1 MMAYPWDRPCIPA
14 GYLKHLYQKNKWMG
28 MELKILMINV
38 NYFIKFY
45 FLFFLLFV
53 FTFVFFFWSNSKF
66 PNVWGGMSY
75 DARATWQASYH
86 TGSEVYSMYAKYVW
100 FVLVEI
106 FQKKINFIS

>member
-45 FLFFLLFV
+45 FLFFLLF
-53 FTFVFFFWSNSKF
+53 FCEIQSS
-66 PNVWGGMSY
+66 PMSGGGECRMMRGIVSS
-75 DARATWQASYH
+75 R
-86 TGSEVYSMYAKYVW
+86 
-100 FVLVEI
+100 I
-106 FQKKINFIS
+106 